1 MDRLVVTGGLGFIG
15 SNFIHHILS
24 NRSDL
29 RVANVDYE
37 GPSSNP
43 SNTADLRR
51 NKRYRHLKGNLAE
64 PRIAKWVAKNADL
77 VVHFAA
83 ETHVDRSIA
92 NPRPFLESNI
102 LGTYNL
108 VDALRNGKIQR
119 LVHISTDE
127 VYGSANDGES
137 FDEESRL
144 DPSSPYSATKA
155 ASDQL
160 VNAWIRTYKV
170 PGMILRCTNN
180 YGPYQHPEKL
190 IPKTIIRGLNDLQV
204 PLYGGGTQVRDW
216 IYVIDFC
223 TAIEKALEKGE
234 VGQTYNVSAENE
246 LTNKEVVQRILRQIG
261 KPLSLIVSTEDR
273 PGHDVRYSLSSER
286 ARAKLGW
293 RPRHEFE
300 HALGLTVKWY
310 LENEPWWRP
319 MATKKILSARPWK
332 ERW

>member
-43 SNTADLRR
+43 SNTSDLRR

-108 VDALRNGKIQR
+108 VDALRNSKSQR

-127 VYGSANDGES
+127 VYGSANDGQS

-190 IPKTIIRGLNDLQV
+190 IPKTIIR
-204 PLYGGGTQVRDW
+204 
-216 IYVIDFC
+216 
-223 TAIEKALEKGE
+223 
-234 VGQTYNVSAENE
+234 
-246 LTNKEVVQRILRQIG
+246 
-261 KPLSLIVSTEDR
+261 
-273 PGHDVRYSLSSER
+273 
-286 ARAKLGW
+286 
-293 RPRHEFE
+293 
-300 HALGLTVKWY
+300 
-310 LENEPWWRP
+310 
-319 MATKKILSARPWK
+319 
-332 ERW
+332 